1 MERRTGFALSLD
13 EEYTGS
19 GYCDKAAL
27 NRELRLGGQF
37 RVRGEGEHRKD
48 QGYPEVD
55 RAHMERFGEERLFRS

>member
-1 MERRTGFALSLD
+1 MERRTGFALNLD

-27 NRELRLGGQF
+27 NRELRLGDRFG
-37 RVRGEGEHRKD
+37 VRGEREHGKY